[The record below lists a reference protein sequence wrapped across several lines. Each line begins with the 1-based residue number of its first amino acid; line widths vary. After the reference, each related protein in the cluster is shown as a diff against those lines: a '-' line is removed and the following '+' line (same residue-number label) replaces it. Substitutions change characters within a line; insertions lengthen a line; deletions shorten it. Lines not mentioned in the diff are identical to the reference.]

1 MSSVNRLHVGHLAL
15 TKQADVDLLQ
25 RVDAAE
31 LVELVV
37 DLVEDQGLVVVR
49 REVPHNVKH
58 CSVGAQGEQLH
69 AERESLSIQTV
80 VVMLVI
86 T

>member
-1 MSSVNRLHVGHLAL
+1 MVWCGVGGGVDAPGDAL

-37 DLVEDQGLVVVR
+37 DLVEDQRLVVVG
-49 REVPHNVKH
+49 REVPHDVEH
-58 CSVGAQGEQLH
+58 CRGNNTTHGEG
-69 AERESLSIQTV
+69 
-80 VVMLVI
+80 I
-86 T
+86 TPAPLW